1 MRLFTSLT
9 LFALSSV
16 AMADTFEVNLNSA
29 YQGTS
34 DVDFELLSYSQLMP
48 ALGIDGGMKIA
59 KNTNL
64 LVGIHTGTV
73 GTEVSTGEE
82 PEYDY
87 GENWADASSFQLAS
101 TVNQLKIGARHR
113 IAWGRSINTTITA
126 QGIFAHANLRMD
138 EDIEM
143 EGSEVAVRYDAFAPG
158 VSAAVGMEWKPKV
171 LKVGPTAGHLG
182 VEGGY
187 GHIFAFNFKDRD
199 RSDEPINVGSLNLSG
214 PLFRIY
220 VGTEF

>member
-1 MRLFTSLT
+1 MRMLTSLT

-16 AMADTFEVNLNSA
+16 AMADTYELNLNSA
-29 YQGTS
+29 FQGTT
-34 DVDFELLSYSQLMP
+34 DVDFDILSFSRHRP
-48 ALGIDGGMKIA
+48 AFGIDGGMTVA

-64 LVGIHTGTV
+64 LVGLHTGTV
-73 GTEVSTGEE
+73 GTTVYTGEDS
-82 PEYDY
+82 EYDSM
-87 GENWADASSFQLAS
+87 GNWAGEGSFQIAS

-113 IAWGRSINTTITA
+113 HDLGHSINATLTA

-143 EGSEVAVRYDAFAPG
+143 EGSEVAVHYNAFAPG
-158 VSAAVGMEWKPKV
+158 FTAAVGMEWKPKL

-182 VEGGY
+182 AEAGY

-199 RSDEPINVGSLNLSG
+199 RSDEPISVGSLNLNG
-214 PLFRIY
+214 TLLRVY